1 MENTL
6 SCLAPAHTSTRGFV
20 PPKPNRG
27 LMWALGHVNRWMILR
42 GYLRVHHL
50 DLPRADHD
58 RLRMA
63 VNENT
68 AAFIAPNHPE
78 FGTDWMLDKELSMV
92 VAPRMASWAA
102 HAIVRSAPA
111 FWLRNN
117 LIANN
122 GGAAATEYSVEWALK
137 GHGVLLH
144 PEGMVHWTADR
155 IHRLFN
161 GVADLAC
168 EAARRANGR
177 RVFIAPVVWKLRYTE
192 DVSDTLH
199 AEMRFIERELGLAGG
214 DGMRVENRFHALQDN
229 LLAKQMKRFGYEPSV
244 SDFFARQEMFRAH
257 LVADLLSRHDVDA
270 SETIDHAI
278 SRLGRAI
285 SIRRKSTESRS
296 SSLEMDAKKVA
307 EAERLGGFCREVYS
321 TARLSQEQIGESLKR
336 IRVSLLRRGFA
347 NAMHN
352 FLPKPYGNRIA
363 HVRVPEP
370 IAIDTMRAS
379 ANTEEERASY
389 VRWLVD
395 AAKMRMQQRLDTI
408 NAEISDLVAPF
419 SHPNPFA

>member
-6 SCLAPAHTSTRGFV
+6 SCLAPLRATTREFV

-42 GYLRVHHL
+42 GYLRVQHL
-50 DLPRADHD
+50 DLPRADRH
-58 RLRMA
+58 RLQMA

-78 FGTDWMLDKELSMV
+78 FGTDWMLDKELSML

-102 HAIVRSAPA
+102 HAIVRSAPG

-144 PEGMVHWTADR
+144 PEGMVHWTADH

-161 GVADLAC
+161 GVAELAC

-177 RVFIAPVVWKLRYTE
+177 RVFIAPVVWKLRYDE
-192 DVSDTLH
+192 DVSDALH
-199 AEMRFIERELGLAGG
+199 EEMRFIERQLGLACG
-214 DGMRVENRFHALQDN
+214 DGMRVANRFHALQDN
-229 LLAKQMKRFGYEPSV
+229 LLAKQMKRFGYEPAV
-244 SDFFARQEMFRAH
+244 SDFFARQEMLRAH
-257 LVADLLSRHDVDA
+257 LVADMLSRHDVEA
-270 SETIDHAI
+270 SESIEHAI
-278 SRLGRAI
+278 RRLGRAV
-285 SIRRKSTESRS
+285 STQRKSADSRS
-296 SSLEMDAKKVA
+296 STLDADVQIVA
-307 EAERLGGFCREVYS
+307 EAERLGGFARDAYS
-321 TARLSQEQIGESLKR
+321 TPRLSQEQIGESLKR
-336 IRVSLLRRGFA
+336 IRGSLLRRGFA

-352 FLPKPYGNRIA
+352 FLPRPYGNRTA

-370 IAIDTMRAS
+370 IAIDSMRAS
-379 ANTEEERASY
+379 AGTEQERAAY
-389 VRWLVD
+389 VHSLVD
-395 AAKMRMQQRLDTI
+395 AAKMRMQQRLDVI
-408 NAEISDLVAPF
+408 NAEIADLVTPL
-419 SHPNPFA
+419 SHPNPFV

>member
-6 SCLAPAHTSTRGFV
+6 SCLAPARATTREFV

-27 LMWALGHVNRWMILR
+27 LMWALGHVNRWMVLR
-42 GYLRVHHL
+42 GYLRVQHL
-50 DLPRADHD
+50 DFPRADRE

-63 VNENT
+63 VNEHT

-78 FGTDWMLDKELSMV
+78 FGTDWMLDKELSML

-102 HAIVRSAPA
+102 HAIVRSAPG

-161 GVADLAC
+161 GVAELAC
-168 EAARRANGR
+168 EAARRANGQ
-177 RVFIAPVVWKLRYTE
+177 RVFIAPVVWKLRYNE
-192 DVSDTLH
+192 DISDALH
-199 AEMRFIERELGLAGG
+199 AEMRYIERELALGSG
-214 DGMRVENRFHALQDN
+214 DGMRIENRFHNLQDN
-229 LLAKQMKRFGYEPSV
+229 LLAKQMKLFGYAPGV

-257 LVADLLSRHDVDA
+257 LVADLLSRYDVEA
-270 SETIDHAI
+270 SDSIDHAI
-278 SRLGRAI
+278 TRLHRAI
-285 SIRRKSTESRS
+285 SKQRKSAASRS
-296 SSLEMDAKKVA
+296 SLLDMDAKKVA
-307 EAERLGGFCREVYS
+307 EAERLGGFSRDVYS
-321 TARLSQEQIGESLKR
+321 TLRLSQEQIGESLKR
-336 IRVSLLRRGFA
+336 IRSSLVRRGFA
-347 NAMHN
+347 NAIHN
-352 FLPKPYGNRIA
+352 FSPKPYGHRTA

-379 ANTEEERASY
+379 AGTERERAAY
-389 VRWLVD
+389 VQALVD
-395 AAKMRMQQRLDTI
+395 AAKMRMQQRLDAI
-408 NAEISDLVAPF
+408 NTEIADLVTPL
-419 SHPNPFA
+419 SHPNPFI